1 MKTKNIIVLLISS
14 MLLYSCFKDESTL
27 DTMEIEGVVIDT
39 TGMSELSVFQFDN
52 LIVEPD
58 LQFSENSDL
67 SYEWRIN
74 LAPND
79 TTYQVIGEERNLN
92 YQINNSP
99 TASGRLYQI
108 FYKVTNNDTGV
119 EYIMTWP
126 LTIRNSIGEGLVVA
140 VTADGVSTDFSHIMS
155 PEVTPDFNET
165 DIKYHIYS
173 ARNGETL
180 PGIVKD
186 MRFYQIYAVDALIA
200 LTDDT
205 IYRINTLDYTLEGSN
220 EDLFFVAPEVFKP
233 QALSAATQADLLVNN
248 GDLTSTYLGISKKFG
263 SAFSSEFEVPS
274 IIGVN
279 AKSNVPVV
287 LSFYD
292 EENDSFIYQSSFQS
306 FGDTN
311 MYENTNSSDAFD
323 ASTVENKTNLAA
335 GVSTD
340 SNFRHLL
347 KDENTGIVE
356 LFVFD
361 GGSYPYP
368 DPIVPPTPIAKYSL
382 EDAPEIDDAEFFVL
396 LDNQKVMYYA
406 TKTKIYAMIYSSGTP
421 VFEERYEA
429 PAGEE
434 ITTLQIYQQADYPFR
449 YEGWDPPYL
458 PTNNKQLVM
467 STYDGSEGKV
477 YLLPL
482 VNTGVGNIDD
492 ANIKV
497 FSGFDRITAITTQL

>member
-1 MKTKNIIVLLISS
+1 MKIKNIIILLVSSIVLF
-14 MLLYSCFKDESTL
+14 SCFKDESTL
-27 DTMEIEGVVIDT
+27 DTIEIEGVVIDT
-39 TGMSELSVFQFDN
+39 TGMSQLSVFQFDD
-52 LIVEPD
+52 LVVEPE

-92 YQINNSP
+92 YKINNSP

-126 LTIRNSIGEGLVVA
+126 LTIRNSISEGLVLA
-140 VTADGVSTDFSHIMS
+140 VTSDGVSTDFSHIMS
-155 PEVTPDFNET
+155 PEVTPDFDET
-165 DIKYHIYS
+165 DVKYHIYS

-186 MRFYQIYAVDALIA
+186 MRFAQIFGVDALLAI
-200 LTDDT
+200 TDET
-205 IYRINTLDYTLEGSN
+205 IYRVNTLDYTLEGKN
-220 EDLFFVAPEVFKP
+220 EDLFFVPPNTFEP
-233 QALSAATQADLLVNN
+233 QVLSGATQADLFVNN
-248 GDLTSTYLGISKKFG
+248 GELTSSYFGASKKFG
-263 SAFSSEFEVPS
+263 SAFNSDFEVPS

-279 AKSNVPVV
+279 PYSGVPVV

-292 EENDSFIYQSSFQS
+292 EEKDVFVYQSSFQS

-311 MYENTNSSDAFD
+311 MYENSRSGDAFD
-323 ASTVENKTNLAA
+323 AAIVDGKVNLAA
-335 GVSTD
+335 SVSKE

-347 KDENTGIVE
+347 KDENTGVVE
-356 LFVFD
+356 LYVFD

-368 DPIVPPTPIAKYSL
+368 DPIIPPTPIAKYIL
-382 EDAPEIDDAEFFVL
+382 DGAPGIDEATKFVL
-396 LDNQKVMYYA
+396 MDNQKVLYYA
-406 TKTKIYAMIYSSGTP
+406 TSTKIYAMLYSSDTP

-429 PAGEE
+429 PVGEE
-434 ITTLQIYQQADYPFR
+434 ITTLQVYQQADYPFR
-449 YEGWDPPYL
+449 YEGSDPPYNE
-458 PTNNKQLVM
+458 TNNKQLIM

-482 VNTGVGNIDD
+482 VNMGIGNIDD
-492 ANIKV
+492 ANIKM